1 MVDQS
6 VGLSSKNLSA
16 TGVALTVLL
25 AALPLSAE
33 AATLVSERASLG
45 GNDQI
50 DWSSLGPVQPFNFLP
65 NSFSATSTRG
75 LGLNVNIP
83 PVSGLT
89 SPFVFQTSPAP
100 GIPTNFANGDFILFT
115 GFIPGPPPA
124 VGNPG
129 PLTITFDT
137 PVFSA
142 GAQIAVDDDTAG
154 FTASIS
160 AFDNTNTLLGTFD
173 ATGSSSLALDNSA
186 IFLGVESATPNISK
200 LVFDTSVVNRAFG
213 INTLSI
219 KAVPEPSSI
228 LGSFFL
234 GVLGTGTILKRKR
247 SS

>member
-1 MVDQS
+1 MVVKL

-16 TGVALTVLL
+16 AGVALTVLI
-25 AALPLSAE
+25 AALPLSAQ

-50 DWSSLGPVQPFNFLP
+50 DWSNLGPAQPFNFLP

-83 PVSGLT
+83 AVSGLT

-100 GIPTNFANGDFILFT
+100 AGIPTNFANGDFILFT
-115 GFIPGPPPA
+115 GFVPGPPPA

-142 GAQIAVDDDTAG
+142 GAQIAVDDTVG
-154 FTASIS
+154 FTASVS

-186 IFLGVESATPNISK
+186 IFLGVQSATPNISK
-200 LVFDTSVVNRAFG
+200 LVFGTSVVDRAFG
-213 INTLSI
+213 INTISI

-234 GVLGTGTILKRKR
+234 GVLGTGAILKRKR